1 MLVHRPS
8 AEIYRT
14 CADHILTRGANHQTL
29 HGDADAKSHEDVLWQ
44 SLRNTEPFN
53 DGKVDETIEMGISKD
68 LEQTLVHAI
77 DGVVRMLGL
86 P

>member
-1 MLVHRPS
+1 M
-8 AEIYRT
+8 
-14 CADHILTRGANHQTL
+14 
-29 HGDADAKSHEDVLWQ
+29 
-44 SLRNTEPFN
+44 RNTEPFN